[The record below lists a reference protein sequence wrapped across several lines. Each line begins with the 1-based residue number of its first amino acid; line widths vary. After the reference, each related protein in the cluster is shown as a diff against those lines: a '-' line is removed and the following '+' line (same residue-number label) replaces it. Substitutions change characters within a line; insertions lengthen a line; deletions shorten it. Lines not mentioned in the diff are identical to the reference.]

1 MLTVRCKRCNE
12 TLTSRHS
19 YDFQVCSCDNQTYVK
34 GDVIGGRDLKHVI
47 QIGQPRD
54 TDKLGIGK
62 EEQKKRTTRLSD
74 VQIR

>member
-1 MLTVRCKRCNE
+1 
-12 TLTSRHS
+12 
-19 YDFQVCSCDNQTYVK
+19 
-34 GDVIGGRDLKHVI
+34 VIGGRDLKHVI